1 MVVINIHGS
10 NSNSKRHIDFTD
22 ILPDFPAEGILVAK
36 TLDLEEEEETENNL
50 PIEWDYTFLINL

>member
-36 TLDLEEEEETENNL
+36 TLDLEEEEEEENENNH
-50 PIEWDYTFLINL
+50 PIE